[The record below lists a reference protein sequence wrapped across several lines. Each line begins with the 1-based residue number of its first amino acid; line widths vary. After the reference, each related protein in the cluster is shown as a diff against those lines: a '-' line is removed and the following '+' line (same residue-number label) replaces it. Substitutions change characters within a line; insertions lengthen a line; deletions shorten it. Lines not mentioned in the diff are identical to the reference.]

1 MTLTTAGCPG
11 RTAPSATCSSRGQ
24 TCRECKYFSISKKY
38 FLPLPKNICRTC
50 YSSDPYGG
58 YGMNWFDALQCCYY
72 QQGYL
77 AEPQNQAEQDA
88 INSYL
93 TICEQHI
100 DIEPY

>member
-1 MTLTTAGCPG
+1 
-11 RTAPSATCSSRGQ
+11 
-24 TCRECKYFSISKKY
+24 
-38 FLPLPKNICRTC
+38 
-50 YSSDPYGG
+50 
-58 YGMNWFDALQCCYY
+58 MNWFDALQCCYY

-77 AEPQNQAEQDA
+77 AEPQNQAEQDT